1 MIKTIDSSQENAGFQ
16 IRTFSNLI
24 IGAWIIMQA
33 ILLWKNGI
41 GITGEAEKYIYQAR
55 HLLANGEL
63 TSKNFYF
70 YSVNITLI
78 ALGLKWNFGYY
89 PIVIIQLLL
98 NLTATLIFFRFCIS
112 RFNLTTGLIAT
123 ILLIV
128 FYPFQQFNTFLQT
141 ESIFY
146 SLLIIFTCYLL
157 SARQFGTPKLMV
169 LIFVLLLLIFTRPT
183 GILLLISAFCF
194 SYFKFV
200 RHFRMLK
207 QLLSLVLVALIFFT
221 GLNSIM
227 RSGGEL
233 NFLLPYIEEH
243 IICGVPTSSG
253 THELLKP
260 GDNSFGAVLSYISTH
275 FSQFLSLGLRRSIAF
290 FGIGREYFSTMHN
303 IVICSCFYLL
313 YIFSVLSIR
322 RWWKQDSNA
331 VVYLFTTVVVTWV
344 TAVLTC
350 DDWHNRFIL
359 SVYPVFIVLS
369 LPFIHK
375 CTERYKIFR
384 LRSDPKK
391 NSQV

>member
-1 MIKTIDSSQENAGFQ
+1 MIKTIDSSRKDAGFQ
-16 IRTFSNLI
+16 IHTLRNLVI
-24 IGAWIIMQA
+24 SAWLITQA

-41 GITGEAEKYIYQAR
+41 GITGEAEKYIYEAGY
-55 HLLANGEL
+55 LLANGTL

-78 ALGLKWNFGYY
+78 ALGLKLNFGYY

-123 ILLIV
+123 ILLII

-157 SARQFGTPKLMV
+157 SAGQSGIVKPIV
-169 LIFVLLLLIFTRPT
+169 LISILSLLIFTRPT
-183 GILLLISAFCF
+183 GILFMIPAFCF
-194 SYFKFV
+194 YYFKFI
-200 RHFRMLK
+200 RHFQVLK
-207 QLLSLVLVALIFFT
+207 QMLSLVLAAFIFFA

-260 GDNSFGAVLSYISTH
+260 GDNSFSSVLFYISTH

-290 FGIGREYFSTMHN
+290 FGIGREYFSVMHN
-303 IVICSCFYLL
+303 M
-313 YIFSVLSIR
+313 
-322 RWWKQDSNA
+322 
-331 VVYLFTTVVVTWV
+331 
-344 TAVLTC
+344 
-350 DDWHNRFIL
+350 L
-359 SVYPVFIVLS
+359 SVHLFIF
-369 LPFIHK
+369 FI
-375 CTERYKIFR
+375 FFQ
-384 LRSDPKK
+384 S
-391 NSQV
+391 

>member
-1 MIKTIDSSQENAGFQ
+1 MIKTISSSQENTGFQ
-16 IRTFSNLI
+16 IHTFRNLV

-41 GITGEAEKYIYQAR
+41 GITGEAEKYIYEAKYF
-55 HLLANGEL
+55 LTNEAL

-112 RFNLTTGLIAT
+112 RFNLTTGLLAT

-157 SARQFGTPKLMV
+157 SSNQFGRTKLMV
-169 LIFVLLLLIFTRPT
+169 LIFILSLLIFTRPT
-183 GILLLISAFCF
+183 GILLLIPAFCF
-194 SYFKFV
+194 FYFKYI
-200 RHFRMLK
+200 RHFRMSK
-207 QLLSLVLVALIFFT
+207 QILSLVLAALIYFA

-243 IICGVPTSSG
+243 IICGVPTSSE

-260 GDNSFGAVLSYISTH
+260 VDNSFGAILSYIGTH

-290 FGIGREYFSTMHN
+290 FGIGRVYFSALHN

-322 RWWKQDSNA
+322 RWWKEDLNA
-331 VVYLFTTVVVTWV
+331 LFYLFTTVAVTWV

-384 LRSDPKK
+384 HRSDPKK
-391 NSQV
+391 KSQV